1 MLTKRRRNQCYM
13 CCNANTLP
21 SWSFVGNQIE
31 DSMVNGKLSGFA
43 MNVFFSVELPCTQA
57 VTFLRRLMYVLML
70 LK

>member
-13 CCNANTLP
+13 CCNVNTLP

-43 MNVFFSVELPCTQA
+43 MNFFFSSWSYLV
-57 VTFLRRLMYVLML
+57 RRQLHS
-70 LK
+70 

>member
-13 CCNANTLP
+13 CCNANTLL

-43 MNVFFSVELPCTQA
+43 MNFFSWSYLVRSQLHS
-57 VTFLRRLMYVLML
+57 
-70 LK
+70 